1 MSASI
6 PKSGRKRASSGSDK
20 ENAGRRSLLREGERL
35 LSLFLEMLSAE
46 RNASANTLTAY
57 RRDVEDW
64 LGHLAARGLSPC
76 TARREDV
83 IAWQEG
89 LAAAGLAAS
98 TQARRLSA
106 VRQFHAFL
114 YGEGF
119 CPDNPAAEVEGPAPR
134 RRLPRVLSR
143 HDVEAL
149 LDTARTEA
157 TAPQAKGRRGLK
169 RLRMWA
175 LLALLYATGLRVS
188 ELVALTA
195 GQLDRR
201 NGVLHIAGKG
211 GRERIV
217 PVAPAA
223 LAVLD
228 AYLERLQNARGGVAL
243 AAGDFLFPSHGQ
255 GGHLTRQQFA
265 SELKRLAARA
275 GLDPAAISPHALR
288 HAFATHLLEGGADL
302 RAVQL
307 LLGHADIATTQI
319 YTHVQA
325 ERLRQ
330 AVTAHHPLARRPHL
344 PTRSKASSPAAA
356 PAEEA

>member
-1 MSASI
+1 MSASTQ
-6 PKSGRKRASSGSDK
+6 KGGRKRASSGKVAETDSQGACLHK
-20 ENAGRRSLLREGERL
+20 GERL
-35 LSLFLEMLSAE
+35 LSLFLEMMSAE
-46 RNASANTLTAY
+46 RNASANTLAAY
-57 RRDVEDW
+57 RRDIEDW
-64 LGHLAARGLSPC
+64 LAHLARRRLSPC
-76 TARREDV
+76 AARREDV
-83 IAWQEG
+83 LDWLES

-114 YGEGF
+114 YGESL
-119 CPDNPAAEVEGPAPR
+119 CPDNPAAEVEGPATR
-134 RRLPRVLSR
+134 RPLPKVLSR
-143 HDVEAL
+143 NDVEIL
-149 LDTARTEA
+149 LAAARTEA
-157 TAPQAKGRRGLK
+157 EAPEARGRRGLK

-188 ELVALTA
+188 ELVSLKA

-211 GRERIV
+211 GRERMV

-228 AYLERLQNARGGVAL
+228 SYLERLRNARGGVSL
-243 AAGDFLFPSHGQ
+243 TSGEFLFPSHGKD
-255 GGHLTRQQFA
+255 GHLTRQQFA
-265 SELKRLAARA
+265 AELKKLAARA
-275 GLDPAAISPHALR
+275 GLDPAALSPHVLR

-307 LLGHADIATTQI
+307 MLGHAYIATTQI

-325 ERLRQ
+325 ERLRRTV
-330 AVTAHHPLARRPHL
+330 AAHHPLARHTP
-344 PTRSKASSPAAA
+344 SSV
-356 PAEEA
+356 

>member
-1 MSASI
+1 MSAST
-6 PKSGRKRASSGSDK
+6 PKSGKNGVLSDEPAGPRSRKSF
-20 ENAGRRSLLREGERL
+20 LRGGERL

-46 RNASANTLTAY
+46 RNASANTLAAY
-57 RRDVEDW
+57 RRDGEDW
-64 LGHLAARGLSPC
+64 LGFLAARGLGPC
-76 TARREDV
+76 EARRADV
-83 IAWQEG
+83 LAWQEG

-119 CPDNPAAEVEGPAPR
+119 CPDNPAAEVEGPALR
-134 RRLPRVLSR
+134 RPLPRVLSPA
-143 HDVEAL
+143 DVEAL
-149 LDTARTEA
+149 LATARAEA
-157 TAPQAKGRRGLK
+157 TASQARGKRGLK
-169 RLRMWA
+169 RLRLWT

-188 ELVALTA
+188 ELVSLKA

-228 AYLERLQNARGGVAL
+228 AYLARLKIARGGTPL

-255 GGHLTRQQFA
+255 SGHLTRQQFA
-265 SELKRLAARA
+265 SELKKLATRA
-275 GLDPAAISPHALR
+275 GLDPTTLSPHVLR

-307 LLGHADIATTQI
+307 MLGHADIATTQI

-325 ERLRQ
+325 EHLRQ
-330 AVTAHHPLARRPHL
+330 AVAAHHPLARRPHHAAGAGAM
-344 PTRSKASSPAAA
+344 PPATTSAGKT
-356 PAEEA
+356 